1 MTVSEVPS
9 DLASVVIIGGGMS
22 GFTTAAE
29 LRKRG
34 FDGKV
39 TIVDPEGVPYDR
51 PPLSKDYLLGHRSG
65 DDIYLS
71 PADWYGEN
79 KVEIVTG
86 KAVSL
91 DAENLI
97 VSLEDGTQLQAS
109 AVVLANGGAA
119 RNLPA
124 PGGELDTVLQLRD
137 RADADRL
144 RALLTEG
151 TRLTIIGAGL
161 IGAETA
167 SVALTFGAEVTLIDP
182 VDVPLVPAVGE
193 RLAQRLHD
201 MHAERG
207 IATITGIPS
216 EVIRGDGGV
225 HQVLLQDGAV
235 VEADVVLVGIG
246 IIPRTELA
254 GSSGFEIDNGIIVD
268 EAQRTGVP
276 GVYAV
281 GDVSR
286 TRLADDTL
294 LRRAEHWE
302 HAMFT
307 GQTAAAAILG
317 QELPRH
323 GASWF
328 WSDRHG
334 VHVEGVGTLNGDGTR
349 VHRDTDGIPT
359 ATFLVNADGTMAGC
373 AAIDGGLTVRAARRI
388 IDRGIVVELDKLA
401 DPSVPLK
408 KLAK

>member
-1 MTVSEVPS
+1 MTVSQVQS

-22 GFTTAAE
+22 GFTAANE
-29 LRKRG
+29 LRQRG
-34 FDGKV
+34 FNGRV

-51 PPLSKDYLLGHRSG
+51 PPLSKDYLLGHRLAP
-65 DDIYLS
+65 DIYLS

-79 KVEIVTG
+79 KVEIITG

-119 RNLPA
+119 RRLPA
-124 PGGELDTVLQLRD
+124 PGGDLDTVLQLRD
-137 RADADRL
+137 LADADRL
-144 RALLTEG
+144 RSLLTEG

-182 VDVPLVPAVGE
+182 VEVPLVPAVGE
-193 RLAQRLHD
+193 RLAQRLHH
-201 MHAERG
+201 MHSERG
-207 IATITGIPS
+207 IYTITGVPS
-216 EVIRGDGGV
+216 EITRDDGGA
-225 HQVLLQDGAV
+225 HQILLQDGSV

-246 IIPRTELA
+246 IVPRTELA
-254 GSSGFEIDNGIIVD
+254 DHSGFEIDNGIVVD

-286 TRLADDTL
+286 TRLADGTL

-302 HAMFT
+302 NAMFT
-307 GQTAAAAILG
+307 GQTAAAAILD
-317 QELPRH
+317 QELPRR

-334 VHVEGVGTLNGDGTR
+334 VHVEGVGTLSGDGTR
-349 VHRDTDGIPT
+349 VHRETDGVPT
-359 ATFLVNADGTMAGC
+359 TTFLLNADGTLAGC
-373 AAIDGGLTVRAARRI
+373 AAIDSGLTVRAARRI
-388 IDRGIVVELDKLA
+388 IDRGIIVEPGKLA